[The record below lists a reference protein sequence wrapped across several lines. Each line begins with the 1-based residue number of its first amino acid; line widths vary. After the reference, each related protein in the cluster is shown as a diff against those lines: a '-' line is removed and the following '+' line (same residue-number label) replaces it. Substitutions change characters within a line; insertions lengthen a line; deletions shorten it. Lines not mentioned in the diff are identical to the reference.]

1 MSSAALFQAMTI
13 LSVDEHGVP
22 TLEGTNAKLVMT
34 TSLDQSDIGKSAV
47 CQRGLGETPSI
58 VVFGV
63 LDRENAKYDKDAP
76 LVLEKGASSLALFPD
91 GRIRLNGIDV
101 KVAADA
107 VVSFD
112 AARIDLN

>member
-1 MSSAALFQAMTI
+1 MAASVFHTRQI
-13 LSVDEHGVP
+13 LAVDDAGYP

-34 TSLDQSDIGKSAV
+34 TTFSAADVGHTAV
-47 CQRGLGETPSI
+47 CQNGVDDTPTI
-58 VVFGV
+58 VVFGI
-63 LDRENAKYDKDAP
+63 LDNDRDSSDDNAP
-76 LVLEKGASSLALFPD
+76 LVLEKGASKLALYPD